1 MKKKIISFTLVCT
14 GFLLGASALVA
25 VAQTSGWSAPH
36 LTPPNC
42 ITDPN
47 DPNYD
52 AGCVAPINV
61 GSSAQTKN
69 GPLTLN
75 YDDIQ
80 QIGLQ
85 VLGQVQIVDGN
96 QGPGK
101 ILMSDA
107 NGIASWQTPVATSL
121 SECVGE
127 GLTYEIPNGA
137 MDDTGSSGS
146 NDNMEIYCRNGIAR
160 FCLSKEACPWRTD
173 ITSDDSHVCL
183 RDGFLNT
190 TKVDP
195 DNTKLLLMVSSNS
208 SGSYGWKGFSKYYC
222 GVDGTVKDMY
232 YVAANGAHIRGGSPI
247 PPTVVYS
254 CSSPYTLDTVNEDC
268 VTTATY
274 PSPIAISFSR
284 NKCNSPYTYNATNN
298 NCVTTTSLPSPKA
311 AYTKVSC
318 PTNRILSGNICY

>member
-36 LTPPNC
+36 STPPNC
-42 ITDPN
+42 ITNPN

-61 GSSAQTKN
+61 GSNAQTKN

-107 NGIASWQTPVATSL
+107 NGIASWQTPVSASI
-121 SECVGE
+121 SECIGE
-127 GLTYEIPNGA
+127 GLTGVIANGN
-137 MDDTGSSGS
+137 MNDTGSSGS

-160 FCLSKEACPWRTD
+160 FCLSKEACPWRTS
-173 ITSDDSHVCL
+173 ITSDDTDVCSMS
-183 RDGFLNT
+183 GLNT
-190 TKVDP
+190 SKTDP
-195 DNTKLLLMVSSNS
+195 DNSQLLLMATANVA
-208 SGSYGWKGFSKYYC
+208 GGWKGFTSYYC
-222 GVDGTVKDMY
+222 GVNGTVKDMY
-232 YVAANGAHIRGGSPI
+232 YVAANGAHIRGGSPV
-247 PPTVVYS
+247 PATVVYS

-274 PSPIAISFSR
+274 PSPIAISGR

-311 AYTKVSC
+311 AYTTVSC